1 MFWPY
6 FYENYTLKMYLAWKK
21 MRKFS
26 VWSIKNHRSAAVKVA
41 CAVCAPPGSAR
52 ETGLKS
58 SRVFCINNKNNNRF
72 TRQDHCIIQSQKPNA
87 YVTNSHGE
95 LLWSVV
101 VRRPSSCVVRRP
113 SSVNIWCLHSR
124 DHICDQILMK
134 LDQNVCFNN
143 I

>member
-1 MFWPY
+1 
-6 FYENYTLKMYLAWKK
+6 

-72 TRQDHCIIQSQKPNA
+72 TRQDHCIIQSQFI
-87 YVTNSHGE
+87 GE
-95 LLWSVV
+95 TK
-101 VRRPSSCVVRRP
+101 
-113 SSVNIWCLHSR
+113 CL
-124 DHICDQILMK
+124 CDNCLERYR
-134 LDQNVCFNN
+134 L
-143 I
+143 